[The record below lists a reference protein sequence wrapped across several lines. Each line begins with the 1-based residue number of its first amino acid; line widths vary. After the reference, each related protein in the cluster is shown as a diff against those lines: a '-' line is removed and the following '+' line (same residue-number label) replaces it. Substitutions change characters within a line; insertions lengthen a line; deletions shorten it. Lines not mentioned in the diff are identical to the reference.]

1 MKIKTFIALIL
12 MMITNSLSLSAQS
25 ATSESNRKILIV
37 YYSLRNGNTRVVAEQ
52 IQKKAGGDIFRIETV
67 DAYPAQYN
75 DVTAQAKKEL
85 ESDYRPALKNKVTN
99 FEQYDII
106 YLGSPNWWNT
116 IATPV
121 MTFLDSYNFEGKTII
136 PFITHE
142 GSRLGASVDDI
153 KKLAPK
159 ATVLKGLP
167 VRGGSVN
174 NAASDI
180 DRWLKE
186 LGMIQ

>member
-1 MKIKTFIALIL
+1 MKAKYLLSTLFILI
-12 MMITNSLSLSAQS
+12 MSTVSTSIVAQN
-25 ATSESNRKILIV
+25 AGGEKKILVV
-37 YYSLRNGNTRVVAEQ
+37 YYSLRNGNTRIIAEQ
-52 IQKKAGGDIFRIETV
+52 IHKNVGGDIFRIETV
-67 DAYPAQYN
+67 NAYPAQYN

-85 ESDYRPALKNKVTN
+85 QSGYRPPLKTKVTD
-99 FEQYDII
+99 FDQYDII

-116 IATPV
+116 IAPAV
-121 MTFLDSYNFEGKTII
+121 MTFLESYNFEGKTIV

-167 VRGGSVN
+167 IRGGSVDQ
-174 NAASDI
+174 AEPDVQK
-180 DRWLKE
+180 WLKE
-186 LGMIQ
+186 IGMIK